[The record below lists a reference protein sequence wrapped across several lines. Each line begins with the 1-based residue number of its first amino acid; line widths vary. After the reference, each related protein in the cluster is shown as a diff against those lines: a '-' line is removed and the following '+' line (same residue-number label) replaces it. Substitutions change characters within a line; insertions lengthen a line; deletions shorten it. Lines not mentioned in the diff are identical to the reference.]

1 MNLKPDWLRGPNVEP
16 EISLDGGRHIL
27 GLLFTCVV
35 ARVPCGQLEGL
46 PVYLSRPD
54 KAPGPVEVSA

>member
-46 PVYLSRPD
+46 PVYLSM
-54 KAPGPVEVSA
+54 A